1 MPTIAGL
8 QFSPHFYERTDGKA
22 CSAIEFNYTKIR
34 SDYIMIFSHG
44 NSTDIGRMV
53 EAYMD
58 LTYNLK
64 VDINIKNNTRKL
76 ILFKLD

>member
-1 MPTIAGL
+1 MEENGDIKNLPFIPGL
-8 QFSPHFYERTDGKA
+8 EYTPHSYERTDGKT

-34 SDYIMIFSHG
+34 SEYIIIFSHG

-53 EAYMD
+53 EAYID

-64 VDINIKNNTRKL
+64 VSH
-76 ILFKLD
+76 